1 MMDALTGH
9 SHLTST
15 RATTFAGLSGDVVST
30 DEANRDQGE
39 GDSSPNDLYQA
50 AEDFEE
56 LDEEEERAE
65 GERQED
71 ELLESYP
78 LWGCPDM
85 AEQLALLLDRLEPFS
100 RRPEVHY
107 RFVAL
112 DTPIPFASSCT
123 HGTVYFSRALL
134 ENLSPESLLFFG
146 AHEMAHTE
154 LRHFATRR
162 RRLDDLRKA
171 MPAAPGTPVRQRME
185 LAAVLA
191 VRHQEEFEADG
202 LAGRWTN
209 LPTGRQALRELHQA
223 CLRLC
228 PDSLNRPTHP
238 PFEQRVARMTCD
250 LPHEPVEYLW
260 SLLR

>member
-1 MMDALTGH
+1 MDALRGH

-15 RATTFAGLSGDVVST
+15 RAAAFASLSGDVVST
-30 DEANRDQGE
+30 DEESSDQSGGE
-39 GDSSPNDLYQA
+39 SSPNDLYQA
-50 AEDFEE
+50 AEDLEE

-71 ELLESYP
+71 ELLENYP
-78 LWGCPDM
+78 LWGCPNM

-100 RRPEVHY
+100 RRLDVEY

-112 DTPIPFASSCT
+112 NTPIPFASSCT

-171 MPAAPGTPVRQRME
+171 MPAPPGTSARQRME

-202 LAGRWTN
+202 LAGRWTS
-209 LPTGRQALRELHQA
+209 TQIGRQALLELHQA

-238 PFEQRVARMTCD
+238 PFEQRVARMTSD
-250 LPHEPVEYLW
+250 IPHEPVEYLW
-260 SLLR
+260 SLMR